1 MSKYEPLKRHLSRL
15 SEPEWRAGFGDVER
29 VLGFPLP
36 PSSRKHR
43 ALWSNNPRG
52 HVMTQAWLEAGWRAE
67 QVDLKGE
74 RLVFRR
80 AAGSLKGVGKPSA
93 QGRPLFGGLK
103 GTVRVSRDAD
113 LTQPTGEAWAAESG
127 RL

>member
-1 MSKYEPLKRHLSRL
+1 MSKYEPLKRHLSEL

-43 ALWSNNPRG
+43 ALWSNNPQG
-52 HVMTQAWLEAGWRAE
+52 HVMTQAWLAAGWRAE

-74 RLVFRR
+74 RVVFRR
-80 AAGSLKGVGKPSA
+80 AAGSPRAAGPSTP
-93 QGRPLFGGLK
+93 GRPLFGGLK
-103 GTVRVSRDAD
+103 GTVRVARDSD
-113 LTQPTGEAWAAESG
+113 LTQPTGEAWAAEAG
-127 RL
+127 RP